1 MAGPARLGQGK
12 WATTTP
18 RKRHSSGKMRGY
30 PKAMLDDTTH
40 GHATQTPSMTDYTY
54 RTRPG
59 SLWLSLFALAGVTLL
74 SAVIWTIAPAFAVIL
89 LLPSVLICVYQMIAS
104 PVYGLSLTAEAWRVH
119 SEEPDFEIP
128 LADIARAELSGPDAT
143 LHLRDGTRLALP
155 ASVLPKDRSAL
166 IEAARARGLT
176 TGA

>member
-1 MAGPARLGQGK
+1 
-12 WATTTP
+12 
-18 RKRHSSGKMRGY
+18 MRGY
-30 PKAMLDDTTH
+30 PKAMLDATTH

-54 RTRPG
+54 LTRP
-59 SLWLSLFALAGVTLL
+59 

-119 SEEPDFEIP
+119 SEEPDFDIP